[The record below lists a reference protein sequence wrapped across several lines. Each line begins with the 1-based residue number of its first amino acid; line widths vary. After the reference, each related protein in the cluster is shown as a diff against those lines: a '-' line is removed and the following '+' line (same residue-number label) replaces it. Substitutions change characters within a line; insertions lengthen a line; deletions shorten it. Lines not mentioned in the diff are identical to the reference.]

1 MLTDQQDQNLSNAS
15 LRSAK
20 RRQDKEN
27 PMVVNINDGRLMPNV
42 KMLREHPDYRIYR
55 GPDTKD
61 AKVRLQ
67 WLNGELKRTPIKV
80 TNTKADAVFDVG
92 TATRDDIIVFMM
104 EEYGI
109 TVKPETPMSTM
120 RQMVVRAAD
129 KAAAAAQ
136 AAENAQ

>member
-15 LRSAK
+15 RRTSK
-20 RRQDKEN
+20 RRQDREN
-27 PMVVNINDGRLMPNV
+27 PHVVNVKDGRLMPNV

-55 GPDTKD
+55 GPDTDD

-67 WLNGELKRTPIKV
+67 WLDGALKRVPMKV

-109 TVKPETPMSTM
+109 VVKPETPMSTM

-129 KAAAAAQ
+129 KAAAAQ